1 MPNALRGLQAIGLPS
16 GGSMNRGV
24 LNLLIDTVAAALLTA
39 LVGTGYLLW
48 FVLPPGTNRTHIL
61 WGLLRHHWGTVHAW
75 ISVTLLTVLAVH
87 VALHWRWLVM
97 GLSRRFGV
105 AAWAARSPRLAGL
118 TVLTAAAL
126 PLTALALAAHV
137 SVRPM
142 DAPLHPLAD
151 DPTAGAAPTTPG
163 TAVERAAPS
172 PSGPT
177 PDTMPQ
183 AEPESGTSA
192 ADRDAVNAQAA
203 GVLAE
208 RCAACHGA
216 HEPAAGLRADTTG
229 ALRKAQGGI
238 QWVTPGRP
246 GESRLFEVVGVRS
259 AAGRIA
265 PKHRLR
271 ESEMDVLRAW
281 ITSLH
286 E

>member
-1 MPNALRGLQAIGLPS
+1 
-16 GGSMNRGV
+16 MNRGV
-24 LNLLIDTVAAALLTA
+24 LNLLIDTVAATLLTA

-61 WGLLRHHWGTVHAW
+61 WGLLRHQWGTVHAW
-75 ISVTLLTVLAVH
+75 MSVILLTVLAVH

-118 TVLTAAAL
+118 AVLAAAAL
-126 PLTALALAAHV
+126 PLTTLVLAAHV

-142 DAPLHPLAD
+142 DPPLHPLED
-151 DPTAGAAPTTPG
+151 DPRAGAAPVTPETT
-163 TAVERAAPS
+163 AERAAPS

-177 PDTMPQ
+177 PP
-183 AEPESGTSA
+183 AGPVSGPSA
-192 ADRDAVNAQAA
+192 TIHDAIIAQAA

-216 HEPAAGLRADTTG
+216 HEPAAGLRADTPG
-229 ALRKAQGGI
+229 ALREAQGSV

-246 GESRLFEVVGVRS
+246 DETRLFDVVGVRS
-259 AAGRIA
+259 AVGLIA
-265 PKHRLR
+265 PKHRLSQ
-271 ESEMDVLRAW
+271 SEVDVLRAW
-281 ITSLH
+281 VTSLH
-286 E
+286 D